1 MPNSYN
7 PVFYFEI
14 PVKDIDRAIKFYN
27 SVFNFEFSKTTIDG
41 YEMAFFPFNEGRLGI
56 SGAFVKGEVYKPTTE
71 GVIIY
76 FKTKNIE
83 ANLNLAEK
91 NGGEILYPK
100 TPNSELGFV
109 AEFKDSEGNR
119 IALHQNK

>member
-41 YEMAFFPFNEGRLGI
+41 YEMALFPFNEGRLGI
-56 SGAFVKGEVYKPTTE
+56 SGALVKGEVYKPTTE

-91 NGGEILYPK
+91 K
-100 TPNSELGFV
+100 WRRNSLS
-109 AEFKDSEGNR
+109 KN
-119 IALHQNK
+119 I